1 MPVYLICTSKMGTNL
16 FWVTFYLDINSNLKN
31 RCQYGMRKFCM
42 YLVNFTIVYIFS
54 YLPYYLSPCLY
65 IWMLLFEPIE
75 SELET
80 HP

>member
-1 MPVYLICTSKMGTNL
+1 
-16 FWVTFYLDINSNLKN
+16 
-31 RCQYGMRKFCM
+31 MRKFCM